1 MADKQII
8 EEGGKIV
15 DQVRQRVRNG
25 MDQVDLPT
33 DLTNNLQLVDK
44 VGDLQNALAGQ
55 QENVQ
60 QILGEYVDN
69 DMIDSCK
76 EEFARFRVALKD
88 VVDKCKTVA
97 SQAAEKYQH
106 KADEAR

>member
-15 DQVRQRVRNG
+15 DQVRQRVRDG

-44 VGDLQNALAGQ
+44 VGDL
-55 QENVQ
+55 
-60 QILGEYVDN
+60 
-69 DMIDSCK
+69 
-76 EEFARFRVALKD
+76 
-88 VVDKCKTVA
+88 
-97 SQAAEKYQH
+97 
-106 KADEAR
+106 

>member
-1 MADKQII
+1 M
-8 EEGGKIV
+8 
-15 DQVRQRVRNG
+15 
-25 MDQVDLPT
+25 
-33 DLTNNLQLVDK
+33 
-44 VGDLQNALAGQ
+44 
-55 QENVQ
+55 
-60 QILGEYVDN
+60 LGEYVDN

-97 SQAAEKYQH
+97 SQAAEKYQQ